1 MIFGRIWGQGV
12 EFFGLGV
19 LVDWFLVSE
28 WGGLMGDDGVV
39 MIDWITAM
47 LPMQ

>member
-19 LVDWFLVSE
+19 LVDWFWVGEGVEKGLVNGYWLRGYGMWS
-28 WGGLMGDDGVV
+28 V
-39 MIDWITAM
+39 
-47 LPMQ
+47 